1 MAWWRSNS
9 TTTTLEFGDLQRRT
23 APGNDGKGTRR
34 KGDSANEFVWYPWI
48 PWNIYHYLSYFII
61 LFWIVKLPF
70 DHLMVSPILRHPN
83 RTEGGLLGRLGPACS
98 QPRPALRGNP
108 FVFEEPTQ
116 RRRKPLGLQRK
127 PLCQSPTSPSDNQ
140 TWQWKLNYQWRIFR
154 CPVWLPE
161 GIKV

>member
-1 MAWWRSNS
+1 MPLDLVRYGLMKEQFHHDDSWIWRPSTEDSSRQWW
-9 TTTTLEFGDLQRRT
+9 QRNT
-23 APGNDGKGTRR
+23 KERR
-34 KGDSANEFVWYPWI
+34 FCKWVCLIPMDSLK
-48 PWNIYHYLSYFII
+48 YLSLFII
-61 LFWIVKLPF
+61 FYHTFLDCKIAIWPF
-70 DHLMVSPILRHPN
+70 DGIPQ
-83 RTEGGLLGRLGPACS
+83 ACS

-127 PLCQSPTSPSDNQ
+127 PLCRSPTLPSDNQ

-154 CPVWLPE
+154 CSVWLPE